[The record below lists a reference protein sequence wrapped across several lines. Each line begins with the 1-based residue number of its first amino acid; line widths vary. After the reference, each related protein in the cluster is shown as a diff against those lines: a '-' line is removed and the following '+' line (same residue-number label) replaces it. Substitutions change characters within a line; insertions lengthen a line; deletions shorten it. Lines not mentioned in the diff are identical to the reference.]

1 MSAGA
6 KGEGTTL
13 VGAVVAILG
22 VVSMFYGALD
32 TKQRQDRSEELW
44 RAKDQHERDLRT
56 GRATPMPSF
65 QTDWEKLRRDAEQ
78 KRLEEAQRRSFLE
91 QPEAPGRR

>member
-32 TKQRQDRSEELW
+32 AKQRQDRREEQW
-44 RAKDQHERDLRT
+44 RAKDQRERDVRT
-56 GRATPMPSF
+56 GRATPTPRF
-65 QTDWEKLRRDAEQ
+65 ENGWEGLARDAEQ
-78 KRLEEAQRRSFLE
+78 KRLEEAQRRSFSE
-91 QPEAPGRR
+91 QPEGSGRR